1 MIIFEGDY
9 VRLVNE
15 DNWVQVKEIIPVSD
29 DYAENKMGLSDGYI
43 VPAPVE
49 SYVAEVRSA
58 GEHAKLSED
67 AE

>member
-15 DNWVQVKEIIPVSD
+15 DKWLQVKEIIAVSA
-29 DYAENKMGLSDGYI
+29 DYAENKMALSDGYI

-49 SYVAEVRSA
+49 RNVAEVRSD
-58 GEHAKLSED
+58 GEHAKLSE
-67 AE
+67 AA